1 MIGFVCALR
10 GNEIFLVEAQG
21 LQTMIGRGL
30 KEGSTKE
37 DHVVI
42 PLLGRFKNEDGER
55 WHVMAS
61 VSVTHSGFKV
71 RQWIERLVRMLKKED
86 RGLGPAFCD
95 LNGETIKYSW
105 MDEKFVEMVKRA
117 QSSHPHLIDQAI
129 DVGEHFSIF
138 RSIRKGSTAR
148 AVDMKVDQ
156 ITIDLHNRWRT
167 LETRQGSKSSKSM
180 QDYYS
185 DLRLTINSRLAYS
198 RAL

>member
-1 MIGFVCALR
+1 ME
-10 GNEIFLVEAQG
+10 N
-21 LQTMIGRGL
+21 
-30 KEGSTKE
+30 
-37 DHVVI
+37 HVVI

-61 VSVTHSGFKV
+61 VSVTQSGLKV
-71 RQWIERLVRMLKKED
+71 RRWLEKLVKVLENEK

-95 LNGETIKYSW
+95 PNGETIKYSW
-105 MDEKFVEMVKRA
+105 MDENFIERVKRA
-117 QSSHPHLIDQAI
+117 QNTHPHLIDQSI

-185 DLRLTINSRLAYS
+185 DLGLTINSRLAYS